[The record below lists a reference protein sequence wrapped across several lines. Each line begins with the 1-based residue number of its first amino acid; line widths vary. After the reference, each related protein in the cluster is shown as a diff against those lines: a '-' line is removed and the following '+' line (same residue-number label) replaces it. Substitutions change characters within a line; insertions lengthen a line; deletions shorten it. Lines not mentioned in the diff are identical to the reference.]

1 MITSSNTLTQAVREP
16 KSRRGGFAVAWV
28 LICVLAGS
36 APAARAQVGG
46 QAGEIYQFGAN
57 ARALAMGSAHTAVV
71 QDIGALYYN
80 PAGLGLLPGREVQFM
95 RATLFEDASY
105 DYIAYAQNKKKRAG
119 GWGVEIIRFG
129 IDGADG
135 RDEFNNETGGF
146 GYSEMSLGIAH
157 GWRGVFHPKMSIGIK
172 GKMLTRTLGGSSDRL
187 IGADLGLQSG
197 PWLDEKLNLG
207 LVAQNAFGLA
217 QGDTDDRLKMLIR
230 FGASYRILG
239 PLSLAADVSQGGDLR
254 IGTEYAFG
262 LTALRVGMSDKA
274 LSFGGG
280 LKFREKYLFDLAIQN
295 HPVLG
300 MSQRL
305 SLGYRF
311 GVRKGL
317 KGSKAPKMQ
326 FYASE
331 YMNNALAELKKRNY
345 MKASSDLDT
354 AHGIDPKVFG
364 SEWKPKSDRLRK
376 LVKTLELETHPE
388 DQKTFAA
395 NTPAAFI
402 AYQSVQAYIGNEEDR
417 ASLLAHS
424 ALGSSPR
431 DPSYR
436 RLLDAIVSLTGKE
449 KKRDEILPPARLM
462 GLKMKHAVDEVYRR
476 RFPSAIESLRAAL
489 WLDPNNGIAWTRLG
503 SCYYATGDKERAAA
517 AYRKALQLNPSDA
530 RLKAFMEKQGLGKQ

>member
-1 MITSSNTLTQAVREP
+1 MKASWI
-16 KSRRGGFAVAWV
+16 

-46 QAGEIYQFGAN
+46 SAGEIYQFGSN

-71 QDIGALYYN
+71 QDIGAVYYN

-95 RATLFEDASY
+95 RASLFEGASY

-119 GWGVEIIRFG
+119 GWGFEIIRLG
-129 IDGADG
+129 MGGAEG

-146 GYSEMSLGIAH
+146 DYSEMSLGIAH
-157 GWRGVFHPKMSIGIK
+157 GWRGVFHPKMSFGLK
-172 GKMLTRTLGGSSDRL
+172 GKMLNRSLGGSSDRL
-187 IGADLGLQSG
+187 LGVDFGMQSG
-197 PWLDEKLNLG
+197 PWFDDKLNFG
-207 LVAQNAFGLA
+207 AVVQNALGFSS
-217 QGDTDDRLKMLIR
+217 GDTDDSLELIVR
-230 FGASYRILG
+230 AGASYKVIG
-239 PLSLAADVSQGGDLR
+239 PLSIAADFSQSGELR
-254 IGTEYAFG
+254 VGTEYKFG
-262 LTALRVGMSDKA
+262 VTALRAGVSDKA

-280 LKFREKYLFDLAIQN
+280 LKFREKYLFDLALQN

-300 MSQRL
+300 MSQRI

-331 YMNNALAELKKRNY
+331 YLNNAIAELKKRNY
-345 MKASSDLDT
+345 LKASKDLDT
-354 AHGIDPKVFG
+354 AHGIDPNVFG
-364 SEWKPKSDRLRK
+364 SEWKPKGERLRK
-376 LVKTLELETHPE
+376 FVKKIELEAHSD
-388 DQKTFAA
+388 DQAIFQA

-402 AYQSVQAYIGNEEDR
+402 AYQAVQAYIGNEEDR

-424 ALGSSPR
+424 ALGSDPR
-431 DPSYR
+431 NPSYR
-436 RLLDAIVSLTGKE
+436 RLLDAVIELTGRP

-476 RFPSAIESLRAAL
+476 RFSSAVESLRAAL
-489 WLDPNNGIAWTRLG
+489 WLDPNNGVAWTRLG
-503 SCYYATGDKERAAA
+503 SCYYAMGDRERAAA
-517 AYRKALQLNPSDA
+517 AYRKAISLNPSDE
-530 RLKAFMEKQGLGKQ
+530 RLKAFIKKQGLDKQ